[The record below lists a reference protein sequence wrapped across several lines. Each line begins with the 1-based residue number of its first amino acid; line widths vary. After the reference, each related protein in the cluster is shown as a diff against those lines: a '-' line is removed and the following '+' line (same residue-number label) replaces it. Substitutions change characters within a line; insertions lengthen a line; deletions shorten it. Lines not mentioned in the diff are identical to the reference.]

1 MSHRKVKDVMT
12 TTVRSVY
19 AGTSVKHIAEQL
31 DFAGISAMPVLDEE
45 ANVVGVV
52 SETDLLHKI
61 TYQDATDE
69 WPRLLRRHRTDRAKA
84 DGLLARDLMT
94 APAITIDA
102 DASVVE
108 AAQLMEKHNVKRLP
122 VVNDTGKLLGIVS
135 RGDLV
140 RLFVRSDAQ
149 IRDEVETEV
158 FGRIL
163 LHPAGVTAEVA
174 DGVVTLSGTLPR
186 RSDAEIAVEFA
197 RRIDGVVKVVDTLA
211 YVDDDTS
218 YRALREQVSYPSGP
232 FL

>member
-1 MSHRKVKDVMT
+1 MSHRTVKDVMT
-12 TTVRSVY
+12 TTVRIVY
-19 AGTSVKHIAEQL
+19 AGTPVKLIAEQL
-31 DFAGISAMPVLDEE
+31 DFAGISAMPVLDDE
-45 ANVVGVV
+45 ADVVGVV

-61 TYQDATDE
+61 TYQDERDE

-84 DGLLARDLMT
+84 EGLVARDLMT

-102 DASVVE
+102 DASVVD
-108 AAQLMEKHNVKRLP
+108 AARLMEKRDVKRLP

-149 IRDEVETEV
+149 IRDEVEAEV
-158 FGRIL
+158 FGRVL
-163 LHPAGVTAEVA
+163 LHPPDVAAEVT

-186 RSDAEIAVEFA
+186 RSDVELAVEFA
-197 RRIDGVVKVVDTLA
+197 RRIDGVVRVVDALA
-211 YVDDDTS
+211 HVDDDTS